1 MENTLEISQITAYVD
16 EVSPTPTITKR
27 EYYDIM
33 NDIRNMRI
41 LTESQLDQIAKLS
54 RKRLLEIIDVYNL
67 IMRNV
72 NDVFS

>member
-16 EVSPTPTITKR
+16 EVSLTPTITKR